1 MPTHLVTGG
10 SGYVGEAIINNLHKL
25 GQKVISL
32 DVIENKN
39 KLKNVEYIK
48 GSILDLSLL
57 EIVMRNVDFVHH
69 NAALVPL
76 TKSGDLYREVNV
88 LGTKN
93 LLKLAIKNEV
103 KHFCHMSSSAVFGVP
118 IELPL
123 NNLSDRVPVEIYGK
137 SKKDAEDL
145 VISAMANDASFS
157 ASIIRP
163 RTILGID
170 RLGIFQLLFK
180 WISKGIDVFLI
191 GKGNEPFQFAHIN
204 DIVNASTKSCFLQKR
219 GLYNVGTLNFESLS
233 SDLSALVNFAA
244 TGSRIRNLPEN
255 FSINSLKILDFLN
268 LSPFAPWHYLTYHKP
283 FYFESN
289 YVYKE
294 LDFKP
299 FGSNIDCLID
309 SYKSFINSKDNFKNN
324 LVNSSPH
331 KSNLKAD
338 FIDLAA
344 RTLSML
350 P

>member
-1 MPTHLVTGG
+1 MNHLITGG
-10 SGYVGEAIINNLHKL
+10 SGYVGESIIKRLHES
-25 GQKVISL
+25 GERIISL
-32 DVIENKN
+32 DIIEPDHRFEG
-39 KLKNVEYIK
+39 VEYIN
-48 GSILDLSLL
+48 GSILDSRLL
-57 EIVMRNVDFVHH
+57 DKVLASIDYIHH

-76 TKSGDLYREVNV
+76 TKSGKLFREVNV
-88 LGTKN
+88 GGTRN
-93 LLKLAIKNEV
+93 ILQAAIKNKV

-137 SKKDAEDL
+137 SKKEAEDL
-145 VISAMANDASFS
+145 VISAMANDSSFS

-204 DIVNASTKSCFLQKR
+204 DIVNASTKSCLLQKR

-233 SDLSALVNFAA
+233 SDLSALVNFAE
-244 TGSRIRNLPEN
+244 TGSRLRHLPEN

-283 FYFESN
+283 FYFDSN

-294 LDFKP
+294 LDFNP

-309 SYKSFINSKDNFKNN
+309 SYKSFLNSKDIVKNN
-324 LVNSSPH
+324 FVSSSPH

-344 RTLSML
+344 KTLSIL